1 MFSLNLFGQINL
13 KISDFKLKED
23 TITANPGTQEES
35 TFITSEYST
44 IIKIKKQ
51 NVLVTFS
58 KSDINISLDEM
69 CAFISKQLNWISKNN
84 SLIKQKVASDLHGLA
99 QDWLPENKD
108 TITTEEIIK
117 SITLQSVSF
126 LDSES
131 CEINFNDGEIFA
143 GHGMH
148 IDLDSKQEI
157 GEAYME

>member
-1 MFSLNLFGQINL
+1 MFRLNLFGQINL

-23 TITANPGTQEES
+23 TLTANPGKEEEL
-35 TFITSEYST
+35 TFTTSEYT
-44 IIKIKKQ
+44 TQIKIKKQ

-58 KSDINISLDEM
+58 KSDIDIPLEKM

-84 SLIKQKVASDLHGLA
+84 PSIKEKVATDLQSLA
-99 QDWLPENKD
+99 QDWLPEGKD
-108 TITTEEIIK
+108 TITTEEISE
-117 SITLQSVSF
+117 SIALESISF

-148 IDLDSKQEI
+148 IDLNSKQEL